1 MPRVGSISPHTCEA
15 LALVNEL
22 YFCVQAGLSHVVIEG
37 DACNVI
43 AALNGTEEDLS
54 VDGGIIDEAKFLLS
68 FFQSCSWSSISRA
81 SNNAAH

>member
-68 FFQSCSWSSISRA
+68 FFQSCS
-81 SNNAAH
+81 